1 MGTVV
6 DVIINQKAT
15 HRRFTCVTR
24 GRNLYK
30 LIKDIKKKPYATVSG
45 SIQQEG
51 GWGSEVGGGGCRCG
65 GQTTVKVW
73 DNFFLCS

>member
-30 LIKDIKKKPYATVSG
+30 LIKDSKKNPYATVSG

-51 GWGSEVGGGGCRCG
+51 GWGSDVGGGGVGVG
-65 GQTTVKVW
+65 GKQ
-73 DNFFLCS
+73 L

>member
-15 HRRFTCVTR
+15 HRRFTCITR

-30 LIKDIKKKPYATVSG
+30 LIKDSKKKPIRNSKWLDAT
-45 SIQQEG
+45 
-51 GWGSEVGGGGCRCG
+51 GGGV
-65 GQTTVKVW
+65 GQ
-73 DNFFLCS
+73 

>member
-15 HRRFTCVTR
+15 HRRFACITR

-30 LIKDIKKKPYATVSG
+30 LIKDSKKKNPYATVSG
-45 SIQQEG
+45 SMQQEG
-51 GWGSEVGGGGCRCG
+51 GWGSEVGGGGVG
-65 GQTTVKVW
+65 VW
-73 DNFFLCS
+73 GKQL